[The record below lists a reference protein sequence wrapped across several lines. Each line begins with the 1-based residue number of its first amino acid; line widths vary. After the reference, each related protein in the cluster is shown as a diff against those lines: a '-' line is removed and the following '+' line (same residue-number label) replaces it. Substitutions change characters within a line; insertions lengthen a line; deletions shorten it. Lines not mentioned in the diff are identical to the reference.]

1 MNATAGFLLGCNV
14 EKMRSHHAWD
24 QCLRAAAGALL
35 LLRAV
40 VLPLSLIFY
49 TTAGDKFVLV

>member
-1 MNATAGFLLGCNV
+1 MQLLVFCWV
-14 EKMRSHHAWD
+14 VMLKKCD
-24 QCLRAAAGALL
+24 QCLSAAAGALL